1 MRLTASRCREN
12 RGQASGPGRTGR
24 VFDSGGPP
32 WTATELWVGR
42 HAPTGWRWRRHSS
55 RSASGGAN
63 LGRVRCRWPVGP
75 SLPRTMDRA
84 APGATRRPAK
94 LPPTPLP
101 PRPARPGAA
110 RPPHSEGSEDPRVQ
124 TKPRRVLPMSLRATA
139 SAAQSHCD
147 SPWQGHSQQHP
158 MSGQGLQ
165 AERAVVADAATG
177 TGNVCQRCRICRHP
191 RDGVERR
198 LREQGAFEGGACH
211 RHEGERPG
219 RAEKQTGCAHAVPLR
234 KDGARQVLTERF
246 EAGVPSSRVAAHPT
260 LLPIGYIDTNRS
272 AP

>member
-1 MRLTASRCREN
+1 VRLTASRCREN

-24 VFDSGGPP
+24 AFDSGVPP

-55 RSASGGAN
+55 RSASGGVN

-84 APGATRRPAK
+84 APGVTRRPAK

-110 RPPHSEGSEDPRVQ
+110 RPPPQRGRRRPACPDQATPRTPDVAVGHGE
-124 TKPRRVLPMSLRATA
+124 RRPVPLRLPL
-139 SAAQSHCD
+139 
-147 SPWQGHSQQHP
+147 HSQQHP

-177 TGNVCQRCRICRHP
+177 TVNVCQRCRICRHP

-219 RAEKQTGCAHAVPLR
+219 RAEKQTGCTCRPLR
-234 KDGARQVLTERF
+234 KGGARQVLTERF